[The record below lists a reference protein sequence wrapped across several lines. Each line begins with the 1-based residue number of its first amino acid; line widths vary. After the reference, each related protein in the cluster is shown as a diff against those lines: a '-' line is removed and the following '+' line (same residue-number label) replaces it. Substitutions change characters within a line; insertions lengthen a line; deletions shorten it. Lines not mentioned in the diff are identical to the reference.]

1 MGEPIIN
8 EYFPEEIEE
17 EKDEEIDKKK
27 DDASDSDKEELENT
41 EDDGLEHAL
50 NENKKKK
57 MKAKKLKKTDLRYID
72 VISCSAK
79 SGKNIEKIF
88 ETCIKKTLPSKLSQS
103 VTHSRTTTTAHVTA
117 PIWLRNLV
125 SDFDRSSSN
134 FNR

>member
-50 NENKKKK
+50 NENK
-57 MKAKKLKKTDLRYID
+57 KKTDLRYID